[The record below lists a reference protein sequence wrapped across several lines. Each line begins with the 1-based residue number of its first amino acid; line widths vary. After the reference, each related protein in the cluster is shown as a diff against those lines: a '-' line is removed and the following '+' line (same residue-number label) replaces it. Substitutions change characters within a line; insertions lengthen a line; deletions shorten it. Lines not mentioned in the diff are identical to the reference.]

1 MQEIRTLAEQVIRL
15 ECDDEVKLSL
25 LKEGSTFKFGPGHSA
40 NLQKMQ
46 AVL

>member
-1 MQEIRTLAEQVIRL
+1 MQEIWTLAEQVICR
-15 ECDDEVKLSL
+15 ECEDEGKLSL